1 MSDIEN
7 RRRQGFAELAGD
19 VPRESR
25 PEVDGFEHMYE
36 PQIRRPNRQGKL
48 NLRAVVD
55 VLDSYGLDPIEE
67 LAKVLVDKE
76 PARSRDGAPIIDP
89 ATGQPV
95 MKPKLDIETHVKL
108 LTELAQY
115 TRPKLKAVEITN
127 KTPELS
133 DEQIERRLQALMDR
147 NKGAK

>member
-67 LAKVLVDKE
+67 LAKVLVDK
-76 PARSRDGAPIIDP
+76 